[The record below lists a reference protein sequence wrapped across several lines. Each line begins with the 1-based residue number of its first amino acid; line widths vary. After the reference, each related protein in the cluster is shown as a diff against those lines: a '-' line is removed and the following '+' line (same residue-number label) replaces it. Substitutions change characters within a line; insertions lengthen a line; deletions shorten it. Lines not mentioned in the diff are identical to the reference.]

1 MADQRSPSG
10 LATFSRGTALWWQQ
24 AKLLTSAIVAVVV
37 AAILVGALAGGAY
50 VYFVTSAE
58 TRYLT
63 IKHLEAEI
71 LTVVPMANP
80 NVSFHLGNDDT
91 ALPPAAARSFTEDAA
106 DEFFVYARN
115 AAVYAVLT
123 AIAVTFLSVLFWME
137 YGRGKLTDKQ
147 VRGAKLVK
155 AKELIKEL

>member
-24 AKLLTSAIVAVVV
+24 AKLLTSAIVAVVI

-50 VYFVTSAE
+50 LYFVTSAE

-63 IKHLEAEI
+63 VKHVEAEI

-80 NVSFHLGNDDT
+80 NVSFHLGNDDME
-91 ALPPAAARSFTEDAA
+91 LPPAAALSFTEDAA

-115 AAVYAVLT
+115 AALYAGLT
-123 AIAVTFLSVLFWME
+123 AIAVTFLC
-137 YGRGKLTDKQ
+137 RN
-147 VRGAKLVK
+147 
-155 AKELIKEL
+155 